1 MSITRRVKLFEEFLT
16 EEDPLAAL
24 GGLGGDDKKE
34 PKEDPIAK
42 IKKEIKAKDKD
53 EVEKHEEYVD
63 SVILKCEDDMKDAK
77 SLDAED
83 REHIISTLK
92 SQDRTRI
99 HNLVNDIIEMQIKYQ
114 DRGNQPEVEALSKV
128 KEEVEKLD
136 KSFTEDKMM

>member
-1 MSITRRVKLFEEFLT
+1 MITRRVKLFEEFLT

-24 GGLGGDDKKE
+24 GGLGGDEEKK

-42 IKKEIKAKDKD
+42 IKKDIVAK
-53 EVEKHEEYVD
+53 EKRKEKKHVEYVD
-63 SVILKCEDDMKDAK
+63 NVIQRCEEDMANAK

-83 REHIISTLK
+83 KEYIVKTLQ

-114 DRGNQPEVEALSKV
+114 DRGNQQEVDALTKV

>member
-1 MSITRRVKLFEEFLT
+1 MIARRVKLFEEFLT

-24 GGLGGDDKKE
+24 GGLGGDEEKK

-42 IKKEIKAKDKD
+42 IKKDIIAK
-53 EVEKHEEYVD
+53 EKETEKKHVEYVN
-63 SVILKCEDDMKDAK
+63 SVIQRCEEDMASAK

-83 REHIISTLK
+83 KEYIVKTLQ

-114 DRGNQPEVEALSKV
+114 DRGNQQEVDALTKV

>member
-1 MSITRRVKLFEEFLT
+1 MSITRREKLFEEFLS
-16 EEDPLAAL
+16 EEDPFAAL
-24 GGLGGDDKKE
+24 GGDEKKE

-42 IKKEIKAKDKD
+42 IKKEIKTKDKEE
-53 EVEKHEEYVD
+53 EVKHQAYVD
-63 SVILKCEDDMKDAK
+63 SVILKCEEDMKDAK

-83 REHIISTLK
+83 REHIISTLRT
-92 SQDRTRI
+92 QDRTKI

>member
-1 MSITRRVKLFEEFLT
+1 MSITRRVKLFEEFLS
-16 EEDPLAAL
+16 EEDPFAAL
-24 GGLGGDDKKE
+24 GGDEKKE

-42 IKKEIKAKDKD
+42 IKKEIKTKDKEE
-53 EVEKHEEYVD
+53 EVKHQAYVD
-63 SVILKCEDDMKDAK
+63 SVILKCEEDMQDAK

-83 REHIISTLK
+83 KEHIVSTLK

-114 DRGNQPEVEALSKV
+114 DRENQPEVEALSKV